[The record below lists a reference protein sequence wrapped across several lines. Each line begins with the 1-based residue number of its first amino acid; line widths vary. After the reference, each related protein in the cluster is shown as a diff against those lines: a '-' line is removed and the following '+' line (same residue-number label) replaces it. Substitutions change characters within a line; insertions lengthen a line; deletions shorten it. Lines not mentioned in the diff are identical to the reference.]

1 MIATVDKDSRF
12 TKVCVTLPN
21 FLMKANNN
29 ISKQYSP
36 ANYTD
41 IGEPFRGKA
50 CWWEKSRKLLTP
62 FLPFNNS
69 EPNDYYDIHI
79 GLIRLGV
86 RTCQPIFWKRELKN
100 NKIKNKRTMLQN

>member
-12 TKVCVTLPN
+12 TKVCVTLPT
-21 FLMKANNN
+21 FLIKANNN

-50 CWWEKSRKLLTP
+50 CWREKSRKT
-62 FLPFNNS
+62 FDSFS
-69 EPNDYYDIHI
+69 AI
-79 GLIRLGV
+79 
-86 RTCQPIFWKRELKN
+86 
-100 NKIKNKRTMLQN
+100 

>member
-41 IGEPFRGKA
+41 IDEPFRGKA
-50 CWWEKSRKLLTP
+50 C
-62 FLPFNNS
+62 
-69 EPNDYYDIHI
+69 
-79 GLIRLGV
+79 
-86 RTCQPIFWKRELKN
+86 
-100 NKIKNKRTMLQN
+100 

>member
-1 MIATVDKDSRF
+1 MKQFPYIFVVDENFLIKIRYGGAITRTEIDNFTELRVIQNTFGIITSRLRIWRSSMIATVDKDSRF
-12 TKVCVTLPN
+12 TKVCVTLPT

-50 CWWEKSRKLLTP
+50 C
-62 FLPFNNS
+62 
-69 EPNDYYDIHI
+69 
-79 GLIRLGV
+79 
-86 RTCQPIFWKRELKN
+86 
-100 NKIKNKRTMLQN
+100 

>member
-1 MIATVDKDSRF
+1 MIKIRYGGAITRTEIDNFTELRVVQNTFGIITSRLRIWRSSMIATVDKDSRF

-41 IGEPFRGKA
+41 IDEPFRGKA
-50 CWWEKSRKLLTP
+50 C
-62 FLPFNNS
+62 
-69 EPNDYYDIHI
+69 
-79 GLIRLGV
+79 
-86 RTCQPIFWKRELKN
+86 
-100 NKIKNKRTMLQN
+100 